1 MKKLRVL
8 VLMDRDLVPPAS
20 MEGFTDDEIVEWKT
34 EFDVLTSLKEMEH
47 EVVPLGVADDLGVIR
62 KTLLEFQPQVA
73 FNLLEEFHGVAIYD
87 LSLIH
92 I

>member
-1 MKKLRVL
+1 MKKRRVL

-47 EVVPLGVADDLGVIR
+47 EVVPLGVADEFRSHPPDLARVSAASGV
-62 KTLLEFQPQVA
+62 
-73 FNLLEEFHGVAIYD
+73 
-87 LSLIH
+87 
-92 I
+92 